1 MDKIKIILVDDHQ
14 IVRDGIKSLL
24 SRETLFEVIGEASGR
39 DELYGILNYS
49 LPDIILMDISL
60 SNLSGI
66 ELTKEITAKFPNIKI
81 IILSMHIGEDFIIN
95 SINAGARAYI
105 PKNTTRK
112 ELIDS
117 IKAVSVGGEY
127 YPPNISSIIIK
138 NMVRNKLGDAKKH
151 TPKDILSSREIEIL
165 KLYCD
170 GMSNKD
176 ISEKLFISVKTVESH
191 KNHIMNKLDLKSQ
204 VDLIKYAIREGIVDL

>member
-95 SINAGARAYI
+95 AINAGARAYI
-105 PKNTTRK
+105 PKNTTKK

-138 NMVRNKLGDAKKH
+138 NIVRKKLGDAKKH
-151 TPKDILSSREIEIL
+151 APKDILTSREIEIL

-176 ISEKLFISVKTVESH
+176 IGEKLFISVKTVESH
-191 KNHIMNKLDLKSQ
+191 KNHIMIKLDLRSQ
-204 VDLIKYAIREGIVDL
+204 VDLIKYAIREGIVNL